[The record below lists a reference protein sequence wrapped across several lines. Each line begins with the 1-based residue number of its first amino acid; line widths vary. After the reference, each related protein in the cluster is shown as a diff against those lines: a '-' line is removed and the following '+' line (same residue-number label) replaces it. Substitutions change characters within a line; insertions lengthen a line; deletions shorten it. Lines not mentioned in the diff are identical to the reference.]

1 MNIEQLCHL
10 LLNTNQLAI
19 QDIRFADDKIQMFV
33 ESTIQSATCPN
44 CSQMSTVIHSHY
56 MRYPVDLAW
65 GEWPVVIHLNV
76 KRFFCRNSTCPK
88 RTFAERFP
96 NWVAFYA
103 RRTQRVIVKQQRI
116 AVNISAK
123 VSEYLLQ
130 FDQIGISDTTIN
142 RLIRALPDPN
152 PSYVRVLG
160 VDDWAKRKGQRY
172 GTILVDLERGSVI
185 DLLQNR
191 TADSLA
197 RWLKGHPEVEVVS
210 RDRSQTY
217 AEGISQ
223 GAPQA
228 IQVADRWHLLKN
240 ISDTLFKVFQQ
251 EYAAI
256 QQRIGPRTEAVK
268 LDEHEISVSIQE
280 RPLTLAEKRRE
291 DRIQRAQEYHR
302 QGWTQKDIARHLNI
316 HPKTIRRYL
325 HTVSP
330 RTHRRRTSRLLDRY
344 KPDLLQ
350 RWNEGCHNA
359 MQLYREIQPKGYV
372 GSETTVRLYIQQLRR
387 ASGLADKVR
396 NQTGKYLKADPTKQI
411 PTLRSLTWWT
421 LKKPEERAEK
431 DEQVLL
437 QMSTG
442 QPKLLKSISL
452 ARNLAEIVRQQ
463 QGEKLDAWIEEAD
476 KSGYRAW
483 RNFASGLKQDEAAIR
498 AALTTSWS
506 NGPTEG
512 HVNRLKCIK
521 RSMYGR
527 AKDDL
532 LRKRVLWQGYRT
544 FT

>member
-1 MNIEQLCHL
+1 
-10 LLNTNQLAI
+10 
-19 QDIRFADDKIQMFV
+19 
-33 ESTIQSATCPN
+33 
-44 CSQMSTVIHSHY
+44 
-56 MRYPVDLAW
+56 
-65 GEWPVVIHLNV
+65 V
-76 KRFFCRNSTCPK
+76 KRFFCRNMACPK

-96 NWVAFYA
+96 NLVACYA
-103 RRTQRVIVKQQRI
+103 RRTQRVIAKQQRI

-123 VSEYLLQ
+123 VSEYLLRL
-130 FDQIGISDTTIN
+130 DQIGISDTTIN
-142 RLIRALPDPN
+142 RLVRALPDPN
-152 PSYVRVLG
+152 PFWVKVLG

-185 DLLQNR
+185 DLLPDR
-191 TADSLA
+191 TANTLGQ
-197 RWLKGHPEVEVVS
+197 WLKGHPEIEVVS

-217 AEGISQ
+217 AEGITQ

-228 IQVADRWHLLKN
+228 VQVADRWHLLKN
-240 ISDTLFKVFQQ
+240 TSDTLFKIFQQ

-256 QQRIGPRTEAVK
+256 QQQIVQRTEVVK
-268 LDEHEISVSIQE
+268 LDGNEISIAIQE
-280 RPLTLAEKRRE
+280 RPLTQAEKRRE
-291 DRIQRAQEYHR
+291 ERMQRAKEYHR
-302 QGWTQKDIARHLNI
+302 QGWTQKDIAHHLNL

-325 HTVSP
+325 HTISP
-330 RTHRRRTSRLLDRY
+330 QVRRQRTSRLLDRF
-344 KPDLLQ
+344 KPCLLQ

-359 MQLYREIQPKGYV
+359 MQLFREIQPKGYV
-372 GSETTVRLYIQQLRR
+372 GSETTVRLYIQQLRQ

-396 NQTGKYLKADPTKQI
+396 NQTGKYLNTDPTQQP

-437 QMSTG
+437 QMITG
-442 QPKLLKSISL
+442 QPKLLKSIAL

-463 QGEKLDAWIEEAD
+463 QDEKLDAWIEAAE

-483 RNFASGLKQDEAAIR
+483 RNFASGLKQDEAAVR

-512 HVNRLKCIK
+512 HINRLKCLK
-521 RSMYGR
+521 RLMYGR